1 MKKHRLAL
9 IKKHRKRRE
18 KLRKLREKY
27 ILAKT
32 EEEKG
37 RILEKVRKICPTLS
51 VQEFME
57 QVKKLQEEKAREKE
71 IKAQAQ
77 KVGEETL

>member
-1 MKKHRLAL
+1 MKKHKLAL
-9 IKKHRKRRE
+9 IKKRRKRRE

-32 EEEKG
+32 EEEKSG
-37 RILEKVRKICPTLS
+37 ILEKVRKICPTLS

-57 QVKKLQEEKAREKE
+57 QVKKLQEEKAKE
-71 IKAQAQ
+71 QE
-77 KVGEETL
+77 VRV